1 MRVRNNTRCCNLFPV
16 TREMLSHL
24 MPLVRPGRRHKRRK
38 SENLPELDVFIVL
51 GNKVDKKEK
60 IIAIVFINSNIY
72 EATDVRDVCC
82 RVAFIMFMK
91 K

>member
-1 MRVRNNTRCCNLFPV
+1 MPV
-16 TREMLSHL
+16 AVISFHIVGNIYSPYATGDC
-24 MPLVRPGRRHKRRK
+24 PGRRGRRRK

-51 GNKVDKKEK
+51 GNKDDKKEK

>member
-1 MRVRNNTRCCNLFPV
+1 MFLLFSGI
-16 TREMLSHL
+16 RM
-24 MPLVRPGRRHKRRK
+24 
-38 SENLPELDVFIVL
+38 I
-51 GNKVDKKEK
+51 KKEK

>member
-1 MRVRNNTRCCNLFPV
+1 
-16 TREMLSHL
+16 MLSHSCHWF
-24 MPLVRPGRRHKRRK
+24 VREGDISGESQKTCRIRC
-38 SENLPELDVFIVL
+38 FIVL
-51 GNKVDKKEK
+51 GNKDDKKEK

>member
-1 MRVRNNTRCCNLFPV
+1 
-16 TREMLSHL
+16 MLPARGGTTS
-24 MPLVRPGRRHKRRK
+24 
-38 SENLPELDVFIVL
+38 D
-51 GNKVDKKEK
+51 GNKDDKKEK

>member
-16 TREMLSHL
+16 TREMLSLL
-24 MPLVRPGRRHKRRK
+24 MPLVRPGRRRK

-51 GNKVDKKEK
+51 GNKDDKKEK

>member
-1 MRVRNNTRCCNLFPV
+1 MKIRNNARCCNLFPV

-24 MPLVRPGRRHKRRK
+24 MPLVRPGRRRKRRK

-51 GNKVDKKEK
+51 GNKDDKKEK

>member
-16 TREMLSHL
+16 TRET
-24 MPLVRPGRRHKRRK
+24 LVRPGRRHKRRK

-51 GNKVDKKEK
+51 GNKDDKKEK

>member
-1 MRVRNNTRCCNLFPV
+1 MKIRNNARCCNLFPV
-16 TREMLSHL
+16 TREMLSLL

-38 SENLPELDVFIVL
+38 SENLPKLDVFIVL
-51 GNKVDKKEK
+51 GGGGGGGEK